1 MTSPSS
7 ASSDSLQPRSRLFSG
22 LDRMSEWPWWLLVAL
37 LLGLIIVF
45 EIFTNQ
51 RMTNAFN
58 AVVGY
63 NAREGLLSLLEK
75 GIVITIR
82 TTLAAYSLAVV
93 IGLFVGLA
101 RVSSNVIIL
110 NIASFYVEVVR

>member
-7 ASSDSLQPRSRLFSG
+7 VQPDPLQSRSPLFSG
-22 LDRMSEWPWWLLVAL
+22 FDRISEWPWWLLVAM
-37 LLGLIIVF
+37 LLGLLILF

-63 NAREGLLSLLEK
+63 NSEEGWVSLLEE
-75 GIVITIR
+75 GLIVTIR

-101 RVSSNVIIL
+101 RVSTN
-110 NIASFYVEVVR
+110 